1 MKLRIYTIACTVLVA
16 LGCLCACQEDFDNGP
31 LAGDENTWVL
41 NLEATAIQASRSA
54 GQDEYN
60 ENQVASADVFF
71 FTEADGT
78 CIYAQTGLVP
88 DGTQLR
94 VTLDNEKVKFGGS
107 YFVYVIANGRAYY
120 SGIDNTTAVGKTV
133 ADLKDVTIRTTW
145 KDGYEESNGE
155 IEESLLMDGA
165 DNVLISQNKPGKV
178 QLTRAMAKVAL
189 FPTVEASVISE
200 ARVEYTPV
208 LKDMT
213 VTMVYGVQATNLG
226 DDYAVQTTDYVDRIR
241 RHYQVS
247 ENADTGVHPPFYS
260 YPNPESTVDR
270 KNTYLILCVPWR
282 MKSES
287 GDVQAANYYYRVPIA
302 GKDDV
307 PVLLERNHYYK
318 VNVHVGVL
326 GSLNPRDAVEL
337 TGNFAIYDWFDMEIS
352 ADMQH
357 YEYLVLDEYS
367 SVMNNVNELRMPYVS
382 SSALMTNE
390 TRITKVTYPN
400 YNSDTQGSHT
410 STVTLDTLE
419 KIRNA
424 GFSLSWNNG
433 ELIFT
438 HPVTTEDY
446 VPYTITV
453 EVWNEQELD
462 ATWEITQYPAIYI
475 VGDYN
480 PNGDENRFVYGRS
493 EETVNSDW
501 YTDPIEDDDGNDL
514 GGVNNPNSSSASN
527 ANLNQYTIYITSF
540 DIEGSEYAIGD
551 PRSSSVNNL
560 SFLSKKS
567 DSKGKKLTHY
577 YPSRQTEVDNVIAPA
592 FKIASS
598 WGVTY
603 DISYAEAQRRCA
615 SYQENGYPAGR
626 WRVPT
631 EAEIEYIVS
640 LSNRGVIP
648 ALFNGQYF
656 ASSGRYYDN
665 GYHEDGW
672 GGSYI
677 DPSAIGFHD
686 SNGNDYAVRCVYDV
700 WYWGNE
706 KMSEK
711 GGSDTEFVWGDEPM
725 R

>member
-60 ENQVASADVFF
+60 ENKVASADVFF
-71 FTEADGT
+71 FTEANGA

-94 VTLDNEKVKFGGS
+94 VTLDNEEVKFGGS

-120 SGIDNTTAVGKTV
+120 TGIDNTTAVGKTV

-165 DNVLISQNKPGKV
+165 ANVQISQNTPGKV
-178 QLTRAMAKVAL
+178 KLTRAMAKVAL
-189 FPTVEASVISE
+189 FPTVEASVTSE
-200 ARVEYTPV
+200 AGVEYTPV

-247 ENADTGVHPPFYS
+247 ENANTGVHPPFYS

-287 GDVQAANYYYRVPIA
+287 GDVQAVNYYYRVPIA

-326 GSLNPRDAVEL
+326 GSLSPRDAVEL

-382 SSALMTNE
+382 SSALTMSN

-400 YNSDTQGSHT
+400 YNAKTDDDSHT
-410 STVTLDTLE
+410 DTVELDTPQDIE
-419 KIRNA
+419 GA
-424 GFSLSWNNG
+424 GFSLSWNND

-438 HPVTTEDY
+438 HTVTTEDY

-453 EVWNEQELD
+453 EVWNEQDLN

-480 PNGDENRFVYGRS
+480 PDGANNRFVYGVS
-493 EETVNSDW
+493 SGSV
-501 YTDPIEDDDGNDL
+501 YDDDKEWGERYGNTL
-514 GGVNNPNSSSASN
+514 GGVNSPFSGGASN
-527 ANLNQYTIYITSF
+527 RNLNQYTIYITSF
-540 DIEGSEYAIGD
+540 DIAGSNYAIGD
-551 PRSSSVNNL
+551 PRSSTVDNL
-560 SFLSKKS
+560 DFLKKEIN
-567 DSKGKKLTHY
+567 GKTLSNY
-577 YPSRQTEVDNVIAPA
+577 YPTRKDDVQNVIAPA

-598 WGVTY
+598 WGIVNSGSLTY
-603 DISYAEAQRRCA
+603 ETAKRRCA

-631 EAEIEYIVS
+631 EAEIQYIVS
-640 LSNRGVIP
+640 LSDRGVIP
-648 ALFNGQYF
+648 VLFSGDYY

-665 GYHEDGW
+665 D
-672 GGSYI
+672 SS
-677 DPSAIGFHD
+677 PAGFHD
-686 SNGNDYAVRCVYDV
+686 DSRGGHVVRCVYDV

-711 GGSDTEFVWGDEPM
+711 GGSDTQFVWGDEPM

>member
-41 NLEATAIQASRSA
+41 NLEATAVQPSRSP
-54 GQDEYN
+54 GVDEYN
-60 ENQVASADVFF
+60 ENKVTSADVFF
-71 FTEADGT
+71 FNDAGGQ
-78 CIYAQTGLVP
+78 CIYAQTGLEPV
-88 DGTQLR
+88 GNELR
-94 VTLDNEKVKFGGS
+94 VKLADTAVSFGRS
-107 YFVYVIANGRAYY
+107 YYIYVIANGRAYY
-120 SGIDNTTAVGKTV
+120 ADVDDAVGM
-133 ADLKDVTIRTTW
+133 TIAELQAKRIQTTW
-145 KDGYEESNGE
+145 KDGYKSNGE
-155 IEESLLMDGA
+155 IEESLLMDGEA
-165 DNVLISQNKPGKV
+165 SVTVSRETPGMVSLK
-178 QLTRAMAKVAL
+178 RAMAKVAL
-189 FPTVEASVISE
+189 FPTVTTEPIVE
-200 ARVEYTPV
+200 NGVEYTPIV
-208 LKDMT
+208 NAMS
-213 VTMVYGVQATNLG
+213 VTMVYGVQATNLAG
-226 DDYAVQTTDYVDRIR
+226 DYEVAAEDYVTRMHRAYTQDGTK
-241 RHYQVS
+241 HV
-247 ENADTGVHPPFYS
+247 PFYS
-260 YPNPESTVDR
+260 YPNLLTTTDR
-270 KNTYLILCVPWR
+270 KDSYLILCVPWN
-282 MKSES
+282 MKTDAGTEP
-287 GDVQAANYYYRVPIA
+287 VNYYYRVPITGSEDTPA
-302 GKDDV
+302 
-307 PVLLERNHYYK
+307 LLERNKYYK
-318 VNVHVGVL
+318 VNVNVSVL
-326 GSLNPRDAVEL
+326 GSMNPREAVTL
-337 TGNFAIYDWFDMEIS
+337 NADFIIYDWFDMDIS
-352 ADMQH
+352 ADMNN
-357 YEYLVLDEYS
+357 YKYLVLEEYT
-367 SVMNNVNELRMPYVS
+367 SVMNNTNELRMPYVS
-382 SSALMTNE
+382 SSALTMGKTQ
-390 TRITKVTYPN
+390 ITKVTYPN

-410 STVTLDTLE
+410 STVTLDTPE
-419 KIRNA
+419 EIQSE
-424 GFSLSWNNG
+424 GFSLTWNDD

-446 VPYTITV
+446 VPDTITV
-453 EVWNEQELD
+453 EVWNDEGLD
-462 ATWEITQYPAIYI
+462 ATWKIIQYPAIYI

-480 PNGDENRFVYGRS
+480 KNGANNRFVYGES
-493 EETVNSDW
+493 SGSV
-501 YTDPIEDDDGNDL
+501 YDDDNNSL
-514 GGVNNPNSSSASN
+514 GGVNNPSTSSSSN
-527 ANLNQYTIYITSF
+527 SNLNQYTIYITSF

-560 SFLSKKS
+560 SFLSEKS

-665 GYHEDGW
+665 GYHENGW

-711 GGSDTEFVWGDEPM
+711 GGSDTQFVWGDEPM
-725 R
+725 Q

>member
-60 ENQVASADVFF
+60 ENKVASADVFF
-71 FTEADGT
+71 FTEVDGE

-94 VTLDNEKVKFGGS
+94 VTLDNEKVKFGSS

-133 ADLKDVTIRTTW
+133 ANLKDVTIRTTW

-165 DNVLISQNKPGKV
+165 ANVQISQNTPGKV
-178 QLTRAMAKVAL
+178 KLTRAMAKVAL

-200 ARVEYTPV
+200 AGVEYTPV

-247 ENADTGVHPPFYS
+247 ENANTGVHPPFYS

-302 GKDDV
+302 GKDDI

-382 SSALMTNE
+382 SSALTMSK

-400 YNSDTQGSHT
+400 YNADTQGSHT
-410 STVTLDTLE
+410 STVTLDTPQD
-419 KIRNA
+419 IRNA
-424 GFSLSWNNG
+424 GFLLSWNND

-438 HPVTTEDY
+438 HTVTTEDY

-453 EVWNEQELD
+453 EVWNEQGLD

-480 PNGDENRFVYGRS
+480 PNGANNRFVYGKS
-493 EETVNSDW
+493 SGSV
-501 YTDPIEDDDGNDL
+501 YDDDNNSL
-514 GGVNNPNSSSASN
+514 GGVNNPLSGSSSN
-527 ANLNQYTIYITSF
+527 QNLN
-540 DIEGSEYAIGD
+540 
-551 PRSSSVNNL
+551 
-560 SFLSKKS
+560 
-567 DSKGKKLTHY
+567 
-577 YPSRQTEVDNVIAPA
+577 
-592 FKIASS
+592 
-598 WGVTY
+598 
-603 DISYAEAQRRCA
+603 
-615 SYQENGYPAGR
+615 
-626 WRVPT
+626 
-631 EAEIEYIVS
+631 
-640 LSNRGVIP
+640 
-648 ALFNGQYF
+648 
-656 ASSGRYYDN
+656 
-665 GYHEDGW
+665 
-672 GGSYI
+672 
-677 DPSAIGFHD
+677 
-686 SNGNDYAVRCVYDV
+686 
-700 WYWGNE
+700 
-706 KMSEK
+706 
-711 GGSDTEFVWGDEPM
+711 
-725 R
+725 

>member
-60 ENQVASADVFF
+60 ENKVASADVFF

-94 VTLDNEKVKFGGS
+94 MTLDNEKVKFGGS

-120 SGIDNTTAVGKTV
+120 IDIDNTTAVGKTV

-165 DNVLISQNKPGKV
+165 ANVQISQNTPGKV

-189 FPTVEASVISE
+189 FPTVEASVTSE
-200 ARVEYTPV
+200 AGVEYTPV

-247 ENADTGVHPPFYS
+247 ENANTGVHPPFYS

-382 SSALMTNE
+382 SSALTNE

-400 YNSDTQGSHT
+400 YNADTFDGSHT
-410 STVTLDTLE
+410 SPETLDTPQA
-419 KIRNA
+419 IQNA
-424 GFSLSWNNG
+424 GFLLSWNND

-438 HPVTTEDY
+438 HTVTTEDY

-453 EVWNEQELD
+453 EVWNEQDLD

-480 PNGDENRFVYGRS
+480 PDGDENRFVYGRNWITS
-493 EETVNSDW
+493 TR
-501 YTDPIEDDDGNDL
+501 DPIEDDRGNSL
-514 GGVNNPNSSSASN
+514 GGVNNTNN
-527 ANLNQYTIYITSF
+527 ATNKNLNQYTIYITSF
-540 DIEGSEYAIGD
+540 DIAGSNYAIGD
-551 PRSSSVNNL
+551 PRSSTVDNL
-560 SFLSKKS
+560 TYLKKTINGRTLSN
-567 DSKGKKLTHY
+567 Y
-577 YPSRQTEVDNVIAPA
+577 YPTRKDDVQNVIAPA

-598 WGVTY
+598 WGVVNSGSLTY
-603 DISYAEAQRRCA
+603 ETAKRRCA

-631 EAEIEYIVS
+631 EAEIQYIVS
-640 LSNRGVIP
+640 LSDRGVIP
-648 ALFNGQYF
+648 VLFGGDYY

-665 GYHEDGW
+665 E
-672 GGSYI
+672 SS
-677 DPSAIGFHD
+677 PAGFHD
-686 SNGNDYAVRCVYDV
+686 DSRGGHAVRCVYDV

-711 GGSDTEFVWGDEPM
+711 GGSDTQFVWGDEPM

>member
-41 NLEATAIQASRSA
+41 NLEATAVQPSRSP
-54 GQDEYN
+54 GVDEYN
-60 ENQVASADVFF
+60 ENKVTSADVFF
-71 FTEADGT
+71 FNEADGQ
-78 CIYAQTGLVP
+78 CIYAQTGLEPV
-88 DGTQLR
+88 GNELR
-94 VTLDNEKVKFGGS
+94 VKLADTEVSFGNS
-107 YFVYVIANGRAYY
+107 YYIYVIANGRAYY
-120 SGIDNTTAVGKTV
+120 ADVNDASAVGMTIAELQAKR
-133 ADLKDVTIRTTW
+133 IRTTW
-145 KDGYEESNGE
+145 KDGYEPNGE
-155 IEESLLMDGA
+155 IEESLLMDGEA
-165 DNVLISQNKPGKV
+165 SVAVSREIPGKV
-178 QLTRAMAKVAL
+178 SLKRAMAKVAL
-189 FPTVEASVISE
+189 FPTVTTEPIVE
-200 ARVEYTPV
+200 NGVEYTPIV
-208 LKDMT
+208 NAMS
-213 VTMVYGVQATNLG
+213 VTMVYGVQATNLAG
-226 DDYAVQTTDYVDRIR
+226 DYEVVAEDYVTRMHRAYTQDGKE
-241 RHYQVS
+241 HV
-247 ENADTGVHPPFYS
+247 PFYS
-260 YPNPESTVDR
+260 YPNPLNTTDR
-270 KNTYLILCVPWR
+270 KDSYLILCVPWN
-282 MKSES
+282 MKTATGEEP
-287 GDVQAANYYYRVPIA
+287 VNYYYRVPITGSEDTPA
-302 GKDDV
+302 
-307 PVLLERNHYYK
+307 LLERNKYYK
-318 VNVHVGVL
+318 VNVNVSVL
-326 GSLNPRDAVEL
+326 GSMNPREAVTLDAD
-337 TGNFAIYDWFDMEIS
+337 FIIYDWFDMDIS
-352 ADMQH
+352 ADMNN
-357 YEYLVLDEYS
+357 YKYLVLEEYT
-367 SVMNNVNELRMPYVS
+367 SVMNNTNELWMPYVS
-382 SSALMTNE
+382 SSALTMSKTQ
-390 TRITKVTYPN
+390 ITKVTYPN
-400 YNSDTQGSHT
+400 YNADTQGSHT
-410 STVTLDTLE
+410 STVTLDTPE
-419 KIRNA
+419 EIQSE
-424 GFSLSWNNG
+424 GFSLTWNDD

-446 VPYTITV
+446 VPDTITV
-453 EVWNEQELD
+453 EVWNDEGLD
-462 ATWEITQYPAIYI
+462 ATWKIIQYPAIYI

-480 PNGDENRFVYGRS
+480 KNGANNRFVYGES
-493 EETVNSDW
+493 SGSVN
-501 YTDPIEDDDGNDL
+501 DDDNNSL
-514 GGVNNPNSSSASN
+514 GGVNNPSTSSSSN
-527 ANLNQYTIYITSF
+527 SNLNQYTIYITSF

-560 SFLSKKS
+560 SFLSEKS

-665 GYHEDGW
+665 GYRDW
-672 GGSYI
+672 GGI

-711 GGSDTEFVWGDEPM
+711 GGSDMQFVWGDEPM

>member
-60 ENQVASADVFF
+60 ENKVASADVFF
-71 FTEADGT
+71 FTEANGA

-94 VTLDNEKVKFGGS
+94 VTLDNEKVKFGGR

-120 SGIDNTTAVGKTV
+120 SGIDNTTAVEKTV

-165 DNVLISQNKPGKV
+165 AHVLISQDKPGKV

-200 ARVEYTPV
+200 AGVEYTPV

-247 ENADTGVHPPFYS
+247 ENANTGVHPPFYS

-400 YNSDTQGSHT
+400 YNAKTDDASHT
-410 STVTLDTLE
+410 DTVELDTPQA
-419 KIRNA
+419 IRDA
-424 GFSLSWNNG
+424 GFSLSWNND

-438 HPVTTEDY
+438 HTVTTEDY

-453 EVWNEQELD
+453 EVWNEQGLD

-480 PNGDENRFVYGRS
+480 PDGASNRFVYGVS
-493 EETVNSDW
+493 SGNV
-501 YTDPIEDDDGNDL
+501 YDDDKEWNDRNGNTL
-514 GGVNNPNSSSASN
+514 GGVNNPLVN
-527 ANLNQYTIYITSF
+527 ATNKNLNQYTIYITSF
-540 DIEGSEYAIGD
+540 DIAGSNYAIGD
-551 PRSSSVNNL
+551 PRSSTVDNL
-560 SFLSKKS
+560 DFLNKEINGETLSY
-567 DSKGKKLTHY
+567 Y
-577 YPSRQTEVDNVIAPA
+577 YPTRKDDVQNVIAPA

-598 WGVTY
+598 WGVVDKSSLTY
-603 DISYAEAQRRCA
+603 ETAKRRCA

-631 EAEIEYIVS
+631 EAEIQYIVS
-640 LSNRGVIP
+640 LSDRGVIP
-648 ALFNGQYF
+648 VLFGGDYY
-656 ASSGRYYDN
+656 ASSGRYYENESSPAGFRD
-665 GYHEDGW
+665 DSR
-672 GGSYI
+672 GG
-677 DPSAIGFHD
+677 H
-686 SNGNDYAVRCVYDV
+686 AVRCVYDV

>member
-41 NLEATAIQASRSA
+41 NLETTAVQPSRSP
-54 GQDEYN
+54 GVDEYN
-60 ENQVASADVFF
+60 ENKVTSADVFF
-71 FTEADGT
+71 FNDAEGR
-78 CIYAQTGLVP
+78 CIYAQTGLEPV
-88 DGTQLR
+88 GNELR
-94 VTLDNEKVKFGGS
+94 VKLADTEVSFGNS
-107 YFVYVIANGRAYY
+107 YYIYVIANGRAYY
-120 SGIDNTTAVGKTV
+120 ADVNDASAVGM
-133 ADLKDVTIRTTW
+133 TIAELQAERIQTTW
-145 KDGYEESNGE
+145 KDGYKSNGE
-155 IEESLLMDGA
+155 IEESLLMDGEA
-165 DNVLISQNKPGKV
+165 SVTVSRETPGKV
-178 QLTRAMAKVAL
+178 SLKRAMAKVAL
-189 FPTVEASVISE
+189 FPTVTTEPIVE
-200 ARVEYTPV
+200 NGVEYTPIV
-208 LKDMT
+208 NAMS
-213 VTMVYGVQATNLG
+213 VTMVYGVQATNLTG
-226 DDYAVQTTDYVDRIR
+226 DYEVVAEDYVTRMHRAYTQDGKE
-241 RHYQVS
+241 HV
-247 ENADTGVHPPFYS
+247 PFYS
-260 YPNPESTVDR
+260 YPNPLNTADR
-270 KNTYLILCVPWR
+270 KDSYLILCVPWN
-282 MKSES
+282 MKTDAGTEP
-287 GDVQAANYYYRVPIA
+287 VNYYYRVPITGSEDTPA
-302 GKDDV
+302 
-307 PVLLERNHYYK
+307 LLERNKYYK
-318 VNVHVGVL
+318 VNVNVSVL
-326 GSLNPRDAVEL
+326 GSMNPREAVTL
-337 TGNFAIYDWFDMEIS
+337 NADFIIYDWFDMDIS
-352 ADMQH
+352 ADMNN
-357 YEYLVLDEYS
+357 YKYLVLEEYT
-367 SVMNNVNELRMPYVS
+367 SVMNNTNELRMPYVS
-382 SSALMTNE
+382 SSALTMGKTQ
-390 TRITKVTYPN
+390 ITKVTYPN

-410 STVTLDTLE
+410 STVTLDTPE
-419 KIRNA
+419 EIQSE
-424 GFSLSWNNG
+424 GFSLTWNDD

-446 VPYTITV
+446 VPDTITV
-453 EVWNEQELD
+453 EVWNDEGLD
-462 ATWEITQYPAIYI
+462 ATWKIIQYPAIYI

-480 PNGDENRFVYGRS
+480 KNGANNRFVYGES
-493 EETVNSDW
+493 SGSV
-501 YTDPIEDDDGNDL
+501 YDDDNNNL
-514 GGVNNPNSSSASN
+514 GGVNNPSTSSSSN
-527 ANLNQYTIYITSF
+527 SNLNQYTIYITSF

-560 SFLSKKS
+560 SFLSKKT

-577 YPSRQTEVDNVIAPA
+577 YPTRQTEVDNVIAPA

-603 DISYAEAQRRCA
+603 DISYTEAQRRCA

-711 GGSDTEFVWGDEPM
+711 GGSDTQFVWGDEPM

>member
-41 NLEATAIQASRSA
+41 NLEATAAQPSRSA
-54 GQDEYN
+54 GVDEYN
-60 ENQVASADVFF
+60 ENKVTSADVFF
-71 FTEADGT
+71 FNEADGR
-78 CIYAQTGLVP
+78 CIYAQTGLEPV
-88 DGTQLR
+88 GNELR
-94 VTLDNEKVKFGGS
+94 VKLADTAVSFGNS
-107 YFVYVIANGRAYY
+107 YYIYVIANGRAYY
-120 SGIDNTTAVGKTV
+120 ADVDDASAVEM
-133 ADLKDVTIRTTW
+133 TIAELQAKRIWTTW
-145 KDGYEESNGE
+145 KDGYEPNGE
-155 IEESLLMDGA
+155 IEESLLMDGEA
-165 DNVLISQNKPGKV
+165 LVTVSRETPGKV
-178 QLTRAMAKVAL
+178 SLKRAMAKVAL
-189 FPTVEASVISE
+189 FPTVEDKIVE
-200 ARVEYTPV
+200 NGVEYTPI
-208 LKDMT
+208 LEDMS
-213 VTMVYGVQATNLG
+213 VTMVYGVQATNLAG
-226 DDYAVQTTDYVDRIR
+226 DYEVAAEDYVTRMHRAYTQDGTK
-241 RHYQVS
+241 HV
-247 ENADTGVHPPFYS
+247 PFYS
-260 YPNPESTVDR
+260 YPNLLNTTDR
-270 KNTYLILCVPWR
+270 KDSYLILCVPWN
-282 MKSES
+282 MKTATGEEP
-287 GDVQAANYYYRVPIA
+287 VNYYYRVPITGSEDTPA
-302 GKDDV
+302 
-307 PVLLERNHYYK
+307 LLERNKYYK
-318 VNVHVGVL
+318 VNVNVSVL
-326 GSLNPRDAVEL
+326 GSMNPREAVTL
-337 TGNFAIYDWFDMEIS
+337 NADFIIYDWFDMDIS
-352 ADMQH
+352 ADMNN
-357 YEYLVLDEYS
+357 YKYLVLEEYT
-367 SVMNNVNELRMPYVS
+367 SVMNNTNELRMPYVS
-382 SSALMTNE
+382 SSALTMGKTQ
-390 TRITKVTYPN
+390 ITKVTYPN

-410 STVTLDTLE
+410 STVTLDTPKE
-419 KIRNA
+419 IQSE
-424 GFSLSWNNG
+424 GFSLTWDDD
-433 ELIFT
+433 ELIFIHT
-438 HPVTTEDY
+438 VTTEDY

-480 PNGDENRFVYGRS
+480 PNGNENRFVYGRS
-493 EETVNSDW
+493 EETVNSGW

-577 YPSRQTEVDNVIAPA
+577 YPTRQTEVDNVIAPA

-603 DISYAEAQRRCA
+603 DISYTEAQRRCA

-665 GYHEDGW
+665 GYRE
-672 GGSYI
+672 SYI

-686 SNGNDYAVRCVYDV
+686 SDGDDYAVRCVYDV

-706 KMSEK
+706 KMSDK
-711 GGSDTEFVWGDEPM
+711 GGSDTQFVWGDEPM

>member
-41 NLEATAIQASRSA
+41 NLEATAVQPSRSP
-54 GQDEYN
+54 GVDEYN
-60 ENQVASADVFF
+60 ENKVTSADVFF
-71 FTEADGT
+71 FNDADGQ
-78 CIYAQTGLVP
+78 CIYAQTGLEPV
-88 DGTQLR
+88 GNELR
-94 VTLDNEKVKFGGS
+94 VKLADTEVSFGNS
-107 YFVYVIANGRAYY
+107 YYIYVIANGRAYY
-120 SGIDNTTAVGKTV
+120 ADVNDASAVGMKI
-133 ADLKDVTIRTTW
+133 AELQAKRIRTTW
-145 KDGYEESNGE
+145 KDGYEPNGE
-155 IEESLLMDGA
+155 IEESLLMDGEA
-165 DNVLISQNKPGKV
+165 SVTVSRETPGKV
-178 QLTRAMAKVAL
+178 SLKRAMAKVAL
-189 FPTVEASVISE
+189 FPTVTTEPIVE
-200 ARVEYTPV
+200 NGVEYTPIV
-208 LKDMT
+208 NAMS
-213 VTMVYGVQATNLG
+213 VTMVYGVQATNLTG
-226 DDYAVQTTDYVDRIR
+226 DYEVVAEDYVTRMHRAYTQDGKE
-241 RHYQVS
+241 HV
-247 ENADTGVHPPFYS
+247 PFYS
-260 YPNPESTVDR
+260 YPNPLNTADR
-270 KNTYLILCVPWR
+270 KDSYLILCVPWN
-282 MKSES
+282 MKTATGEEP
-287 GDVQAANYYYRVPIA
+287 VNYYYRVPITGSEDTPA
-302 GKDDV
+302 
-307 PVLLERNHYYK
+307 LLERNKYYK
-318 VNVHVGVL
+318 VNVNVSVL
-326 GSLNPRDAVEL
+326 GSMNPREAVTL
-337 TGNFAIYDWFDMEIS
+337 NADFIIYDWFDMDIS
-352 ADMQH
+352 ADMNN
-357 YEYLVLDEYS
+357 YKYLVLEEYT
-367 SVMNNVNELRMPYVS
+367 SVMNNTNELRMPYVS
-382 SSALMTNE
+382 SSALTMSKTQ
-390 TRITKVTYPN
+390 ITKVTYPN
-400 YNSDTQGSHT
+400 YNADTQGSHT
-410 STVTLDTLE
+410 STVTLDTPE
-419 KIRNA
+419 EIQSE
-424 GFSLSWNNG
+424 GFSLTWNDD

-446 VPYTITV
+446 VPDTITV
-453 EVWNEQELD
+453 EVWNDEGLD
-462 ATWEITQYPAIYI
+462 ATWKIIQYPAIYI

-480 PNGDENRFVYGRS
+480 KNGANNRFVYGES
-493 EETVNSDW
+493 SGSVN
-501 YTDPIEDDDGNDL
+501 DDDNNSL
-514 GGVNNPNSSSASN
+514 GGVNNPSTSSSSN
-527 ANLNQYTIYITSF
+527 SNLNQYTIYITSF

-560 SFLSKKS
+560 SFLSEKS

-665 GYHEDGW
+665 GYREGGW
-672 GGSYI
+672 GESYI

-700 WYWGNE
+700 WYWGNK

-711 GGSDTEFVWGDEPM
+711 DGSDTQFVWGDEPM

>member
-41 NLEATAIQASRSA
+41 NLEATAVQPSRSP
-54 GQDEYN
+54 GVDEYN
-60 ENQVASADVFF
+60 ENKVTSADVFF
-71 FTEADGT
+71 FNEADGQ
-78 CIYAQTGLVP
+78 CIYAQTGLEPV
-88 DGTQLR
+88 GNELR
-94 VTLDNEKVKFGGS
+94 VKLADTEVSFDNS
-107 YFVYVIANGRAYY
+107 YYIYVIANGRAYY
-120 SGIDNTTAVGKTV
+120 SDIDNTTAVGKTV

-155 IEESLLMDGA
+155 IEESLLMDGEA
-165 DNVLISQNKPGKV
+165 SVTVSRETPGKV
-178 QLTRAMAKVAL
+178 SLKRAMAKVAL
-189 FPTVEASVISE
+189 FPTVTTEPIVE
-200 ARVEYTPV
+200 NGVEYTPIV
-208 LKDMT
+208 NAMS
-213 VTMVYGVQATNLG
+213 VTMVYGVQATNLAG
-226 DDYAVQTTDYVDRIR
+226 DYEVAAEDYVTRMHRAYTQDGTK
-241 RHYQVS
+241 HV
-247 ENADTGVHPPFYS
+247 PFYS
-260 YPNPESTVDR
+260 YPNPLNTTDR
-270 KNTYLILCVPWR
+270 KDSYLILCVPWN
-282 MKSES
+282 MKTATGEEP
-287 GDVQAANYYYRVPIA
+287 VNYYYRVPITGSEDTPA
-302 GKDDV
+302 
-307 PVLLERNHYYK
+307 LLERNKYYK
-318 VNVHVGVL
+318 VNVNVSVL
-326 GSLNPRDAVEL
+326 GSMNPREAVTLDAD
-337 TGNFAIYDWFDMEIS
+337 FIIYDWFDMDIS
-352 ADMQH
+352 ADMNN
-357 YEYLVLDEYS
+357 YKYLVLEEYT
-367 SVMNNVNELRMPYVS
+367 SVMNNTNELRMPYVS
-382 SSALMTNE
+382 SSALTMSKTQ
-390 TRITKVTYPN
+390 ITKVTYPN
-400 YNSDTQGSHT
+400 YNADTQGSHT
-410 STVTLDTLE
+410 STVTLDTPE
-419 KIRNA
+419 EIQSE
-424 GFSLSWNNG
+424 GFSLTWNDD

-446 VPYTITV
+446 VPDTITV
-453 EVWNEQELD
+453 EVWNDEGLD
-462 ATWEITQYPAIYI
+462 ATWKIIQYPAIYI

-480 PNGDENRFVYGRS
+480 KNGANNRFVYGES
-493 EETVNSDW
+493 SGSVN
-501 YTDPIEDDDGNDL
+501 DDDNNSL
-514 GGVNNPNSSSASN
+514 GGVNNPSTSSSSN
-527 ANLNQYTIYITSF
+527 SNLNQYTIYITSF

-560 SFLSKKS
+560 SFLSEKS

-665 GYHEDGW
+665 GYRDW
-672 GGSYI
+672 GGI

-711 GGSDTEFVWGDEPM
+711 GGSDTQFVWGDEPM

>member
-60 ENQVASADVFF
+60 ENKVASADVFF
-71 FTEADGT
+71 FTEANGA

-94 VTLDNEKVKFGGS
+94 VTLDNEKVKFGGR

-120 SGIDNTTAVGKTV
+120 SGIDNTTAVEKTV

-165 DNVLISQNKPGKV
+165 AHVLISQDKPGKV

-200 ARVEYTPV
+200 AGVEYTPV

-247 ENADTGVHPPFYS
+247 ENANTGVHPPFYS

-400 YNSDTQGSHT
+400 YNAKTDDASHT
-410 STVTLDTLE
+410 DTVELDTPQA
-419 KIRNA
+419 IRDA
-424 GFSLSWNNG
+424 GFSLSWNND

-438 HPVTTEDY
+438 HTVTTEDY

-453 EVWNEQELD
+453 EVWNEQGLD

-480 PNGDENRFVYGRS
+480 PDGASNRFVYGVS
-493 EETVNSDW
+493 SGNV
-501 YTDPIEDDDGNDL
+501 YDDDKEWNDRNGNTL
-514 GGVNNPNSSSASN
+514 GGVNNPLVN
-527 ANLNQYTIYITSF
+527 ATNKNLNQYTIYITSF
-540 DIEGSEYAIGD
+540 DIAGSNYAIGD
-551 PRSSSVNNL
+551 PRSSTVDNL
-560 SFLSKKS
+560 DFLNKEINGETLSY
-567 DSKGKKLTHY
+567 Y
-577 YPSRQTEVDNVIAPA
+577 YPTRKDDVQNVIAPA

-598 WGVTY
+598 WGVVDKSSLTY
-603 DISYAEAQRRCA
+603 ETAKRRCA

-631 EAEIEYIVS
+631 EAEIQYIVS
-640 LSNRGVIP
+640 LSDRGVIP
-648 ALFNGQYF
+648 VLFGGDYY

-665 GYHEDGW
+665 ESSPAGFRDDSR
-672 GGSYI
+672 GG
-677 DPSAIGFHD
+677 H
-686 SNGNDYAVRCVYDV
+686 AVRCVYDV

>member
-60 ENQVASADVFF
+60 ENKVASADVFF
-71 FTEADGT
+71 FTEVNGE

-120 SGIDNTTAVGKTV
+120 TGIDNTTAVGKTV

-410 STVTLDTLE
+410 STVTLDTPE
-419 KIRNA
+419 EIQSE
-424 GFSLSWNNG
+424 GFSLTWNDD

-453 EVWNEQELD
+453 EVWNEQGLD

-480 PNGDENRFVYGRS
+480 PDGANNRFVYGVS
-493 EETVNSDW
+493 SGPV
-501 YTDPIEDDDGNDL
+501 YDDYKGSWPFSNGNTL
-514 GGVNNPNSSSASN
+514 GGVNNPLVN
-527 ANLNQYTIYITSF
+527 ATNKNLNQYTIYITSF
-540 DIEGSEYAIGD
+540 DIAGSNYAIGD
-551 PRSSSVNNL
+551 PRSSTVDNL
-560 SFLSKKS
+560 DFLNKEINGETLSY
-567 DSKGKKLTHY
+567 Y
-577 YPSRQTEVDNVIAPA
+577 YPTRKDDVQNVIAPA

-598 WGVTY
+598 WGVVDKSSLTY
-603 DISYAEAQRRCA
+603 ETAKRRCA

-631 EAEIEYIVS
+631 EAEIQYIVS
-640 LSNRGVIP
+640 LSDRGVIP
-648 ALFNGQYF
+648 VLFGGDYY

-665 GYHEDGW
+665 ESSPAGFRDDSR
-672 GGSYI
+672 GG
-677 DPSAIGFHD
+677 H
-686 SNGNDYAVRCVYDV
+686 AVRCVYDV

-711 GGSDTEFVWGDEPM
+711 DGSDTEFVWGDEPM

>member
-60 ENQVASADVFF
+60 ENKVASADVFF
-71 FTEADGT
+71 FTEADGR

-88 DGTQLR
+88 DDTQLR
-94 VTLDNEKVKFGGS
+94 VTLDNEEVKFGGS

-120 SGIDNTTAVGKTV
+120 TGIDNTTAVGKTV

-165 DNVLISQNKPGKV
+165 ANVLISQNTPGKV
-178 QLTRAMAKVAL
+178 KLTRAMAKVAL
-189 FPTVEASVISE
+189 FPTVEASVTSE
-200 ARVEYTPV
+200 AGVEYTPV

-247 ENADTGVHPPFYS
+247 ENANTGVHPPFYS

-326 GSLNPRDAVEL
+326 GSLSPRDAVEL

-382 SSALMTNE
+382 SSALTMSK

-400 YNSDTQGSHT
+400 YNADTFDDSHT
-410 STVTLDTLE
+410 KTETLE
-419 KIRNA
+419 TPQDIEDA
-424 GFSLSWNNG
+424 GFSLIWNND

-438 HPVTTEDY
+438 HTVTTEDY

-453 EVWNEQELD
+453 EVWNEQGLD

-480 PNGDENRFVYGRS
+480 PNGANNRFVYGVS
-493 EETVNSDW
+493 SGDV
-501 YTDPIEDDDGNDL
+501 YDDYEGSWPLYRGNTL
-514 GGVNNPNSSSASN
+514 GGVNDPTDN
-527 ANLNQYTIYITSF
+527 ATNQNLNQYTIYITSF
-540 DIEGSEYAIGD
+540 DIAGSNYAIGD
-551 PRSSSVNNL
+551 PRSSTVDNL
-560 SFLSKKS
+560 
-567 DSKGKKLTHY
+567 DYLTKTIHGETLNYY
-577 YPSRQTEVDNVIAPA
+577 YPTRKNDVQNVIAPA

-598 WGVTY
+598 WGVVDANSLTY
-603 DISYAEAQRRCA
+603 ETAKRRCA

-631 EAEIEYIVS
+631 EAEIQYIVS
-640 LSNRGVIP
+640 LSDRGVIP
-648 ALFNGQYF
+648 VLFGGDYY

-665 GYHEDGW
+665 E
-672 GGSYI
+672 SS
-677 DPSAIGFHD
+677 PAGFHD
-686 SNGNDYAVRCVYDV
+686 DSRGGHAVRCVYDV

-711 GGSDTEFVWGDEPM
+711 GGSDTQFVWGDEPM

>member
-41 NLEATAIQASRSA
+41 NLEATAVQPSRSP
-54 GQDEYN
+54 GVDEYN
-60 ENQVASADVFF
+60 ENKVTSADVFF
-71 FTEADGT
+71 FNDADGR
-78 CIYAQTGLVP
+78 CIYAQTGLKPV
-88 DGTQLR
+88 GNELR
-94 VTLDNEKVKFGGS
+94 VKLADTEVSFGNS
-107 YFVYVIANGRAYY
+107 YYIYVIANGRAYY
-120 SGIDNTTAVGKTV
+120 ADVDDASAVGM
-133 ADLKDVTIRTTW
+133 TIAELQAKRIQTTW
-145 KDGYEESNGE
+145 KDGYKSNGE
-155 IEESLLMDGA
+155 IEESLLMDGEA
-165 DNVLISQNKPGKV
+165 SVTVSRETPGMV
-178 QLTRAMAKVAL
+178 SLERAMAKVAL
-189 FPTVEASVISE
+189 FPTVTTEPIVE
-200 ARVEYTPV
+200 NGVEYTPIV
-208 LKDMT
+208 NAMS
-213 VTMVYGVQATNLG
+213 VTMVYGVQATNLAG
-226 DDYAVQTTDYVDRIR
+226 DYEVAAEDYVTRMHRAYTQDGTK
-241 RHYQVS
+241 HV
-247 ENADTGVHPPFYS
+247 PFYS
-260 YPNPESTVDR
+260 YPNPLTTTDR
-270 KNTYLILCVPWR
+270 KDSYLILCVPWN
-282 MKSES
+282 MKTATGEEP
-287 GDVQAANYYYRVPIA
+287 VNYYYRVPITGSEDTPA
-302 GKDDV
+302 
-307 PVLLERNHYYK
+307 LLERNKYYK
-318 VNVHVGVL
+318 VNVNVSVL
-326 GSLNPRDAVEL
+326 GSMNPREAVTL
-337 TGNFAIYDWFDMEIS
+337 NADFIIYDWFDMDIS
-352 ADMQH
+352 ADMNN
-357 YEYLVLDEYS
+357 YKYLVLEEYT
-367 SVMNNVNELRMPYVS
+367 SVMNNTNELSMPYVS
-382 SSALMTNE
+382 SSALTMGKTQ
-390 TRITKVTYPN
+390 ITKVTYPN

-410 STVTLDTLE
+410 STVTLDTPE
-419 KIRNA
+419 KIQSE
-424 GFSLSWNNG
+424 GFSLTWNDD

-438 HPVTTEDY
+438 HTVTTEDY

-480 PNGDENRFVYGRS
+480 PNGNENRFVYGRS
-493 EETVNSDW
+493 EETVNSGW

-577 YPSRQTEVDNVIAPA
+577 YPTRQTEVDNVIAPA

-603 DISYAEAQRRCA
+603 DISYTEAQRRCA

-665 GYHEDGW
+665 GYRE
-672 GGSYI
+672 SYI

-686 SNGNDYAVRCVYDV
+686 SDGDDYAVRCVYDV

-725 R
+725 Q

>member
-1 MKLRIYTIACTVLVA
+1 
-16 LGCLCACQEDFDNGP
+16 
-31 LAGDENTWVL
+31 
-41 NLEATAIQASRSA
+41 
-54 GQDEYN
+54 
-60 ENQVASADVFF
+60 
-71 FTEADGT
+71 
-78 CIYAQTGLVP
+78 
-88 DGTQLR
+88 
-94 VTLDNEKVKFGGS
+94 
-107 YFVYVIANGRAYY
+107 
-120 SGIDNTTAVGKTV
+120 
-133 ADLKDVTIRTTW
+133 
-145 KDGYEESNGE
+145 
-155 IEESLLMDGA
+155 
-165 DNVLISQNKPGKV
+165 
-178 QLTRAMAKVAL
+178 
-189 FPTVEASVISE
+189 
-200 ARVEYTPV
+200 
-208 LKDMT
+208 
-213 VTMVYGVQATNLG
+213 
-226 DDYAVQTTDYVDRIR
+226 
-241 RHYQVS
+241 
-247 ENADTGVHPPFYS
+247 
-260 YPNPESTVDR
+260 
-270 KNTYLILCVPWR
+270 
-282 MKSES
+282 
-287 GDVQAANYYYRVPIA
+287 
-302 GKDDV
+302 
-307 PVLLERNHYYK
+307 
-318 VNVHVGVL
+318 
-326 GSLNPRDAVEL
+326 
-337 TGNFAIYDWFDMEIS
+337 
-352 ADMQH
+352 
-357 YEYLVLDEYS
+357 
-367 SVMNNVNELRMPYVS
+367 MNNTNELKMPYVS
-382 SSALMTNE
+382 SSALMKGKTQ
-390 TRITKVTYPN
+390 ITKVTYPN

-410 STVTLDTLE
+410 STVTLDTPD
-419 KIRNA
+419 KIQSE
-424 GFSLSWNNG
+424 GFLLTWNDD

-446 VPYTITV
+446 VPDTITV
-453 EVWNEQELD
+453 KVWNDEGLD
-462 ATWEITQYPAIYI
+462 ATWKIIQYPAIYI

-480 PNGDENRFVYGRS
+480 KNGANNRFVYGES
-493 EETVNSDW
+493 SGSV
-501 YTDPIEDDDGNDL
+501 YDDDDNSL
-514 GGVNNPNSSSASN
+514 GGVNNPSTSSSSN
-527 ANLNQYTIYITSF
+527 SNLNQYTIYITSF

-560 SFLSKKS
+560 SFLSEKS

-665 GYHEDGW
+665 GYHENGW

-725 R
+725 Q

>member
-60 ENQVASADVFF
+60 ENKVASADVFF
-71 FTEADGT
+71 FTEANGA

-94 VTLDNEKVKFGGS
+94 VTLDNEEVKFGGS

-120 SGIDNTTAVGKTV
+120 TGINNTTAVGKTV

-165 DNVLISQNKPGKV
+165 ANVQISQNTPGKV
-178 QLTRAMAKVAL
+178 KLTRAMAKVAL
-189 FPTVEASVISE
+189 FPIVEASVTSE
-200 ARVEYTPV
+200 AGVEYTPV

-247 ENADTGVHPPFYS
+247 ENANTGVHPPFYS

-382 SSALMTNE
+382 SSALTMSR
-390 TRITKVTYPN
+390 TRIKKVTYPN
-400 YNSDTQGSHT
+400 YNAKTDDDSHT
-410 STVTLDTLE
+410 DTVELDTPE
-419 KIRNA
+419 AIQNA
-424 GFSLSWNNG
+424 GFLLSWNND

-438 HPVTTEDY
+438 HTVTTEDY

-453 EVWNEQELD
+453 EVWNEQGLD

-480 PNGDENRFVYGRS
+480 PDGANNRFVYGRS
-493 EETVNSDW
+493 KETSIGWWN
-501 YTDPIEDDDGNDL
+501 DPIEDDAGNDL
-514 GGVNNPNSSSASN
+514 GGVNDPRGSATN
-527 ANLNQYTIYITSF
+527 ENLNQYTIYITSF
-540 DIEGSEYAIGD
+540 DIAGSNYAIGD
-551 PRSSSVNNL
+551 PRSSTVDNL
-560 SFLSKKS
+560 DELKNTFNGETLS
-567 DSKGKKLTHY
+567 HY
-577 YPSRQTEVDNVIAPA
+577 YPTRKNDVQNVIAPA

-598 WGVTY
+598 WGVVNSGSLNYVT
-603 DISYAEAQRRCA
+603 AKRRCA

-631 EAEIEYIVS
+631 EAEIQYIVS
-640 LSNRGVIP
+640 LSDRGVIP
-648 ALFNGQYF
+648 VLFGGDYY

-665 GYHEDGW
+665 E
-672 GGSYI
+672 SS
-677 DPSAIGFHD
+677 PAGFHD
-686 SNGNDYAVRCVYDV
+686 DSSGSHAVRCVYDV

-711 GGSDTEFVWGDEPM
+711 GGSDTQFVWGDEPM

>member
-60 ENQVASADVFF
+60 ENKVASADVFF
-71 FTEADGT
+71 FTEANGA

-120 SGIDNTTAVGKTV
+120 SDIDNTTAVGKTV

-165 DNVLISQNKPGKV
+165 DNVLISQNTPGKV

-189 FPTVEASVISE
+189 FPTVEASVTSE
-200 ARVEYTPV
+200 AGVEYTPV

-247 ENADTGVHPPFYS
+247 ENANTGVHPPFYS

-302 GKDDV
+302 GKDDI

-382 SSALMTNE
+382 SSALTMSK

-400 YNSDTQGSHT
+400 YNAKTDDDSHT
-410 STVTLDTLE
+410 DTVELDTPE
-419 KIRNA
+419 AIQNA
-424 GFSLSWNNG
+424 GFLLSWNND

-438 HPVTTEDY
+438 HTVTTEDY

-453 EVWNEQELD
+453 EVWNEQGLD

-480 PNGDENRFVYGRS
+480 PNGANNRFVYGES
-493 EETVNSDW
+493 SGSV
-501 YTDPIEDDDGNDL
+501 YDDDNNSL
-514 GGVNNPNSSSASN
+514 GGVNNPLSGSSSN
-527 ANLNQYTIYITSF
+527 QNLNQYTIYITSF
-540 DIEGSEYAIGD
+540 DIAGSNYAIGD
-551 PRSSSVNNL
+551 PRSSTVDNL
-560 SFLSKKS
+560 DFLNKEIN
-567 DSKGKKLTHY
+567 GKTLSYY
-577 YPSRQTEVDNVIAPA
+577 YPTRKNDVQNVIAPA

-598 WGVTY
+598 WGVVNSGSLTY
-603 DISYAEAQRRCA
+603 ETAKRRCA

-631 EAEIEYIVS
+631 EAEIQYIVS
-640 LSNRGVIP
+640 LSDRGVIP
-648 ALFNGQYF
+648 VLFGGDYY

-665 GYHEDGW
+665 DSSPAGFRDDSW
-672 GGSYI
+672 GG
-677 DPSAIGFHD
+677 HV
-686 SNGNDYAVRCVYDV
+686 VRCVYDV

-711 GGSDTEFVWGDEPM
+711 DGSDTQFVWGDEPM